1 MAVINRIS
9 RLFRADFHAVL
20 DHVEEPQLMLRQAI
34 REMQDDLDA
43 RENRIRIATNEQAEL
58 EVRKRESTK
67 ALEDIE
73 EQIDLCFASEKPEL
87 ARNFVKRKLEAE
99 RHARYLA
106 SRETAGEIYLGEQ
119 RAMLDQHRMTLEG
132 LRQKAEIFARR
143 SREPVDNGQGAKTFG
158 FNPHVSDDEV
168 EVEFIRQLNKRRT
181 A

>member
-20 DHVEEPQLMLRQAI
+20 DHVEEPELMLRQAI
-34 REMQDDLDA
+34 REMQDDLGA
-43 RENRIRIATNEQAEL
+43 RENRIRIAANEQAEI

-67 ALEDIE
+67 ALDDIE
-73 EQIDLCFASEKPEL
+73 EQIDLCFESGKPEL
-87 ARNFVKRKLEAE
+87 ARNFVRRKLETE

-106 SRETAGEIYLGEQ
+106 SRETAGETYLREQ
-119 RAMLDQHRMTLEG
+119 RAMLDQHRMTLDG
-132 LRQKAEIFARR
+132 LRQKAEIFTRR
-143 SREPVDNGQGAKTFG
+143 SREPAGNGPGTKTFG
-158 FNPHVSDDEV
+158 FDPHIGDDEV